1 VNADEKVATAE
12 KQPEQE
18 DGKPVEGDK
27 DNKEN
32 SANEEEA
39 KPEDK
44 VILSQLVFF
53 FLIVTL
59 FIGCFKSCFET

>member
-1 VNADEKVATAE
+1 MNREPEENVNADEKVAIAE
-12 KQPEQE
+12 KQPEHE

-32 SANEEEA
+32 AANEEEE

-44 VILSQLVFF
+44 VSL
-53 FLIVTL
+53 
-59 FIGCFKSCFET
+59 

>member
-1 VNADEKVATAE
+1 MDADEKVVTAE

-27 DNKEN
+27 DNKETA
-32 SANEEEA
+32 ANEEEA

-44 VILSQLVFF
+44 VSL
-53 FLIVTL
+53 
-59 FIGCFKSCFET
+59 